1 MKKKNLLTAAASLA
15 LVAVIGVGATLAYFT
30 DKTEVKTNVFTTGN
44 VDVELIDEAF
54 KVDEDEIWTYEKNE
68 KGGYDYS
75 NVMPGDQIGKNVAVA
90 VQEGS
95 QDCYVA
101 IRVFITNE
109 SDPEGLVTDMQP
121 LYDQIVAASEQRGW
135 LCADGGAGSLV
146 FYYPHA
152 ISANSA
158 ENTAYLFSYLNIP
171 GEWGNEYVGAELNI
185 DVAAAAVQAA
195 NLPAPEL
202 GNTTVDELNKLF
214 VG

>member
-90 VQEGS
+90 IQEGS

-101 IRVFITNE
+101 IQVTITNE
-109 SDPEGLVTDMQP
+109 SDPEGLETDMKP
-121 LYDQIVAASEQRGW
+121 LYDQIIAASEQRGW
-135 LCADGGAGSLV
+135 LRAESGAGSLV

-171 GEWGNEYVGAELNI
+171 GEWGNEYVGAKLNI